1 VGGRRELVVDAAGA
15 GVVGGAPD
23 LARAGALQDGWS
35 VPGSYPA
42 LHLDAAGQA
51 RLAVADLADPDHPGA
66 CTYTAP
72 VSPQQAPVRV
82 ELPYPVYPRSAL
94 LPHGRDY
101 SLLVGLQTGVHTFAV
116 ATYDAAGKLL
126 WEDRSGGAYP
136 NAAAAADVDGDALDE
151 TVADDHGTL
160 RVWASDGT
168 LRATHP
174 GWPPAYNLPIVGP
187 FGAAGAPAIFR
198 SSGINGLALLDP
210 ATQVH
215 WFREAPIWRH
225 YGCLGAVGDTRGDGA
240 WKYAS
245 CAEDGVLECLE
256 VATGAPAWSVDLKTA
271 TPPSSVI
278 AADLD
283 GDGGDEFLTGLAD
296 GRLVCVKEGQIAWE
310 VQLDAAVANPIVAD
324 LDGDGLAEIVVSTSD
339 GCVRVLR

>member
-1 VGGRRELVVDAAGA
+1 
-15 GVVGGAPD
+15 
-23 LARAGALQDGWS
+23 
-35 VPGSYPA
+35 
-42 LHLDAAGQA
+42 
-51 RLAVADLADPDHPGA
+51 
-66 CTYTAP
+66 
-72 VSPQQAPVRV
+72 VRV

-151 TVADDHGTL
+151 TVADDHGAL